1 MLTLTI
7 SDEQLQVAFQKT
19 LDDML
24 LPGNYNNPVK
34 RELDNILGY
43 SGSMRGEL
51 GTQITNYLSTALQ
64 SPEFQQILGKS
75 IADEMA
81 RRAVDAMEK
90 KK

>member
-19 LDDML
+19 LDDIL

-51 GTQITNYLSTALQ
+51 GTQIQNYLFTALQ
-64 SPEFQQILGKS
+64 SPEFQQMLGKS